1 MKRILFAA
9 ALAATAVP
17 AFAGVG
23 VSVNIG
29 EPGFFG
35 QIDIGDVP
43 APEYVNAQPIVE
55 GPVVVGAAPIYLHVP
70 PGHMKHWRKH
80 CAAYNACGRPVY
92 FVTDNWYNQRYV
104 PFYRENHGPRMVR
117 EERRDDRRDERRDD
131 RRDDRDHGH
140 DRDHRD

>member
-1 MKRILFAA
+1 MKRILLAA
-9 ALAATAVP
+9 AFAVAAVP

-35 QIDIGDVP
+35 QIDIGDAP
-43 APEYVNAQPIVE
+43 APEYVNVQ
-55 GPVVVGAAPIYLHVP
+55 PVVSGPIIAGAVPIYLHVP
-70 PGHMKHWRKH
+70 PGHIKHWAKH

-92 FVTDNWYNQRYV
+92 FVKDSWYQQRYV
-104 PFYRENHGPRMVR
+104 PFYHQNHGPRMGHDDHHDDH
-117 EERRDDRRDERRDD
+117 RDDHRGD
-131 RRDDRDHGH
+131 RHDDHGPGR